1 MGIKIHIDSLLSDYT
16 NNQRT
21 AEVKG
26 DTVSECL
33 QHLAEQ
39 FPELIPFTKDGKLL
53 VYQDC
58 YLGVFVNGEIV
69 YPKEM
74 DKPVKDGDELSV
86 ILMVGGG

>member
-16 NNQRT
+16 NNQQT
-21 AEVKG
+21 VEVNG
-26 DTVSECL
+26 GTVSECL

-39 FPELIPFTKDGKLL
+39 FPELIPFTKEGKLL